1 MAQSLPATG
10 GRNRS
15 LTRTHQLQYWHNQV
29 ADLHAATPTVKIN
42 QAGAAATMAGPMGV
56 GERWDVQNV
65 HVQTSTGLAV
75 PCTAQVW
82 RSVAGIT
89 VNLLMQTINGGL
101 DDLGIVSPVLTA
113 GEQIA
118 VIWSG
123 ADPDDSAWAV
133 IRGTKYVL
141 SQEGGQV

>member
-1 MAQSLPATG
+1 MSQSLPATG

-15 LTRTHQLQYWHNQV
+15 LTRTHQLNYWHNQV

-42 QAGAAATMAGPMGV
+42 AAGAAATMAGPAGV
-56 GERWDVQNV
+56 GERWDVQIV

-82 RSVAGIT
+82 RAVSGMT
-89 VNLLMQTINGGL
+89 VNLLMQTINGGM
-101 DDLGIVSPVLTA
+101 DDLGVICPVLTA
-113 GEQIA
+113 GEQLA
-118 VIWSG
+118 VVWAG
-123 ADPDDSAWAV
+123 ADPDDSAWAT

-141 SQEGGQV
+141 SQDGGQV